1 MRVAITRKVSPALGD
16 CLLSHLER
24 RPIDVELAGRQHAA
38 YERLLAELGY
48 EVRSLPAEP
57 DLPDSVFV
65 EDAAVVL
72 DEVAVV
78 TRPGAAA
85 RRCETA
91 SVAAALAPHR
101 PLLRMAPP
109 AALDGGDVLRLGR
122 TLWVGRSER
131 TGEAGVERLRALVA
145 PLGYAV
151 ETVPVRGCLHLKS
164 AVTEVAEGA
173 LLLNPALVDRRA
185 FAGHRLIEVD
195 PAEPLAANALR
206 AGGAVIVP
214 EHHPRTRRRLER
226 AGLDVRPVAATEVA
240 KAEGGV
246 TCCSLL
252 VESTAAGS
260 G

>member
-1 MRVAITRKVSPALGD
+1 MGIAITRKVSAALGD

-24 RPIDVELAGRQHAA
+24 RPIDVELARRQHAA
-38 YERLLAELGY
+38 YERLLGELGY

-57 DLPDSVFV
+57 ELPDSVFV

-72 DEVAVV
+72 DEVAIV
-78 TRPGAAA
+78 TRPGAEA
-85 RRCETA
+85 RRRETD
-91 SVAAALAPHR
+91 SVAAALAPYR
-101 PLLRMAPP
+101 PLLRLEAP
-109 AALDGGDVLRLGR
+109 ATLDGGDVLRLGR
-122 TLWVGRSER
+122 TLWVGLSRR
-131 TGEAGVERLRALVA
+131 TGETGAERLRALTA
-145 PLGYAV
+145 PYGYAV
-151 ETVPVRGCLHLKS
+151 ATVPVRGCLHLKS
-164 AVTEVAEGA
+164 AVTEVGEGA
-173 LLLNPALVDRRA
+173 LLLNPAMVEPRS

-226 AGLDVRPVAATEVA
+226 MGLDVRPVPATEVA

-252 VESTAAGS
+252 VGSTDRAS
-260 G
+260 